1 MKREYSFQKAP
12 RCSATSKR
20 TRERCKAPAVRGW
33 TVCRFHGARGG
44 APKGKANG
52 AYKHGLHTNEAK
64 KERRL
69 LSDLL
74 RQSRKAIAALPCEGQ
89 PGERDAFAQLD

>member
-1 MKREYSFQKAP
+1 MNAVYPFQKSP

-20 TRERCKAPAVRGW
+20 TRERCKAPAVNGW

-52 AYKHGLHTNEAK
+52 SYKNGLNTQEAVA
-64 KERRL
+64 ERRA
-69 LSDLL
+69 LSNLL
-74 RQSRKAIAALPCEGQ
+74 RQSRRAMAAFEV
-89 PGERDAFAQLD
+89 DK